1 MPSDWYEVHTA
12 FFDTNRKLDLP
23 RNQRGGKAWGEK
35 EEGEFHGRVEQGE
48 SLAVGVVGVMSCAGS
63 DGGMV

>member
-23 RNQRGGKAWGEK
+23 KNQRSGKAWGEK
-35 EEGEFHGRVEQGE
+35 EEGNFM
-48 SLAVGVVGVMSCAGS
+48 VGWNKVSRWLLGL
-63 DGGMV
+63 